1 MADLGCAVSDYNLI
15 LKVLQGL
22 IKRYNHLRAIITCS
36 APLPSFH
43 KVRDDLVLK
52 EFTLGPNTPAPPP
65 LVFYSNNTPTPPPPA
80 PSRPLGN
87 GGQGQGQGHDH
98 GHYCKNG
105 GGNGEGYRRNTSG
118 QGNKGHHSLSCL
130 LGPTSIILGLG
141 PSTCTPVWLRR
152 GGGSSNTAF
161 HSNRLSLLCL
171 ARPWL
176 TIRSHHPWI
185 LAPPPMYAAQQ

>member
-1 MADLGCAVSDYNLI
+1 VLHLDATFHNFFQGDLSLSDYCRKMKSMADLGCAVSDYNLI

-36 APLPSFH
+36 APFPSFH

-87 GGQGQGQGHDH
+87 GGQGQG
-98 GHYCKNG
+98 
-105 GGNGEGYRRNTSG
+105 
-118 QGNKGHHSLSCL
+118 
-130 LGPTSIILGLG
+130 
-141 PSTCTPVWLRR
+141 
-152 GGGSSNTAF
+152 
-161 HSNRLSLLCL
+161 
-171 ARPWL
+171 
-176 TIRSHHPWI
+176 
-185 LAPPPMYAAQQ
+185 